1 MSDNCSIVLVNK
13 VKFIWHYKECLNH
26 SQPKKSHKCDTW
38 LDLLPPPR
46 RLSFQPCPFVGW
58 FVSWIT
64 QKPQN
69 GLLQNLDWGN
79 VSAQIGS
86 QELFV
91 WTLIKAWIQEFF
103 LTFLVC
109 ARHFSNFWLISLGA
123 MHRSWRKLSDNTVN
137 AVVIVKPP
145 SCRWKS
151 IHMTCFIHIMFIR
164 VWRLILSIPEFTLTD
179 DEIKCVIALRRK
191 WVFFWVWTFKN
202 IQPKGKYT
210 TQQDVLQRS
219 NRFWTF

>member
-123 MHRSWRKLSDNTVN
+123 MHRSWRKNYQT
-137 AVVIVKPP
+137 
-145 SCRWKS
+145 
-151 IHMTCFIHIMFIR
+151 
-164 VWRLILSIPEFTLTD
+164 ILSMLLLLLNHHHADGNLSTWLALFTLCLFAFGDLFYQSQNLHWQMT
-179 DEIKCVIALRRK
+179 R
-191 WVFFWVWTFKN
+191 
-202 IQPKGKYT
+202 
-210 TQQDVLQRS
+210 
-219 NRFWTF
+219 